1 MSSEREIVEKFKE
14 AVETKNMDSFAPYLA
29 EDATIQMLPS
39 TFVIIPPRGTSCV
52 LSAMIQGRAKD
63 DWRRVDQHGSREGR
77 CRGVLQGQDLVTK

>member
-14 AVETKNMDSFAPYLA
+14 AVETKEMDSFAPYLA

-39 TFVIIPPRGTSCV
+39 TFVIIPPRGTSYV
-52 LSAMIQGRAKD
+52 LSAMMQGRAKD
-63 DWRRVDQHGSREGR
+63 DWRRVDQHDSREGQ